1 MFGLSSFAA
10 WWRRI
15 VAVFSALLI
24 FLTSGVS
31 AQVTVSQLL
40 VRGVSPHLLS
50 VPSYSFYEPT
60 VKIPKTGALD
70 KKASHTMYLAKN
82 ESEYCQIA
90 IQTRLDRSDSRVSL
104 SAFTNENGDALE
116 TIFCAEEYIKTTG
129 EALFGSYPDALPPL
143 SVGEENKLQMVGLQ
157 NYPLF
162 IGVRTTND
170 TVPGDYTAK
179 LTLECSRDTEN
190 KYERLDLTVTAHV
203 WDFELP
209 DKPAMDTAMGLE
221 KWQIARAHHVD
232 ANSEAATELYKTYY
246 EFLLRH
252 HVSAYNLPVDI
263 LSDEADAYMSDP
275 RCTSFCIPYAGDAAI
290 QAYRDKLQSNPAW
303 AAKAYFYPIDEPHST
318 ENVNA
323 YNNII
328 ARLRSVWGDDFHM
341 VTPFYGIELKDDET
355 GEIIRNLEV
364 QSGNSDILCPETVCF
379 SDSGFA
385 ADIADRAAQGDKIW
399 WYVCCGP
406 GPKTDYCNL
415 FTQQDGIK
423 HRILFWQQKQQ
434 NVTGL
439 LYWSTTYW
447 TDVGGDP
454 WTSAWTTP
462 WTGVDTFGD
471 GSLMYDGYHVGVNG
485 PVSSLRL
492 EAVANGIEDYEY
504 LTMAGELLGEEYVNK
519 IIAKVAKD
527 LTHYTLSDALF
538 AKVRT
543 ELGNAIE
550 NAKKG

>member
-1 MFGLSSFAA
+1 MFGFSSLIASYK
-10 WWRRI
+10 RLI
-15 VAVFSALLI
+15 AVFSAMLI
-24 FLTSGVS
+24 FLTSGAK

-40 VRGVSPHLLS
+40 VRGVTKSPLAI
-50 VPSYSFYEPT
+50 PSYSFYEPT
-60 VKIPKTGALD
+60 VKIPKTGALE
-70 KKASHTMYLAKN
+70 KKASHTIYLAKN

-90 IQTRLDRSDSRVSL
+90 LQTRLDREKARVSL
-104 SAFTNENGDALE
+104 TPFTNEKGETLE
-116 TIFCAEEYIKTTG
+116 TTFCEEYYVKTTG
-129 EALFGSYPDALPPL
+129 ETVFGSYPDALIPIT
-143 SVGEENKLQMVGLQ
+143 VGSEYQMPMVGMQ

-162 IGVRTTND
+162 IGVRTAKD
-170 TVPGDYTAK
+170 AAPGDYTAK
-179 LTLECSRDTEN
+179 LTLLCNDSVND
-190 KYERLDLTVTAHV
+190 KHERLDLEVTAHV
-203 WDFELP
+203 WDFTLP
-209 DKPAMDTAMGLE
+209 DAPSMDTAMGLG
-221 KWQIARAHHVD
+221 KGDVARAHHVD
-232 ANSEAATELYKTYY
+232 ANSEKATELYKAYY
-246 EFLLRH
+246 EFLLQR

-275 RCTSFCIPYAGDAAI
+275 RCTSFCVPYADDDTI
-290 QAYRDKLQSNPAW
+290 RAYRDKLQTNPDW

-318 ENVNA
+318 ADVNA
-323 YNNII
+323 YNKII
-328 ARLRSVWGDDFHM
+328 ARLRNVWGDDFHM
-341 VTPFYGIELKDDET
+341 VTPFYGIELKDNET
-355 GEIIRNLEV
+355 GDVIRNLEV

-379 SDSGFA
+379 SDGKFA
-385 ADIADRAAQGDKIW
+385 GAIAERAAQGDKIW

-415 FTQQDGIK
+415 FTQQEGIR

-454 WTSAWTTP
+454 WSSAWTTP

-471 GSLMYDGYHVGVNG
+471 GSLLYDGYHVGVDG

-504 LTMAGELLGEEYVNK
+504 LTMAERLLGSSYVNK
-519 IIAKVAKD
+519 TIAKVAKD
-527 LTHYTLSDALF
+527 LTDYTRSDALF

-543 ELGNAIE
+543 ELGAAIE
-550 NAKKG
+550 KKS